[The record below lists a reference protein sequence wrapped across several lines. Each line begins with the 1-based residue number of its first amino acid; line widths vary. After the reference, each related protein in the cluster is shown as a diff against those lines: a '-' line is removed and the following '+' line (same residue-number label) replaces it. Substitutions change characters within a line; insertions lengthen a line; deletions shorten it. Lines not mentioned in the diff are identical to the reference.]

1 MEHVGVASAGAC
13 HSTGPM
19 SSGQGPAV
27 PRSLVSDYRTAS
39 SASRCEDTLNAQAQV
54 HVQSQVQPP
63 LQKGSHD
70 RPTGDAQSARLALLL
85 LVEGRRRHRGRDPLP
100 MVGSARLKRER
111 REVGVTGG
119 V

>member
-19 SSGQGPAV
+19 SSGQCPAV

-39 SASRCEDTLNAQAQV
+39 SASRCEDTLNTQAQV

-85 LVEGRRRHRGRDPLP
+85 LVEGMRRHSGEDPLP
-100 MVGSARLKRER
+100 MVEGGWCDR
-111 REVGVTGG
+111 RRV
-119 V
+119 